1 MIGFGTVNGRRVN
14 VTLDQG
20 YADRLSA
27 LAARSHVSEGTLA
40 RSLLSSALDEVS
52 PDAERITEILD
63 GIPGLY
69 ERVQLATEQ
78 AERGETIPLEEW
90 LA

>member
-1 MIGFGTVNGRRVN
+1 VNGRRVN
-14 VTLDQG
+14 VTLDRE

-27 LAARSHVSEGTLA
+27 LAQRSHVSEGTLA

-52 PDAERITEILD
+52 PTAERITEILD

-69 ERVQLATEQ
+69 ERVQISLKEADEGK
-78 AERGETIPLEEW
+78 AVPLSELRSMWRG
-90 LA
+90 

>member
-1 MIGFGTVNGRRVN
+1 MNGRRVN
-14 VTLDQG
+14 VTLDPE
-20 YADRLSA
+20 YAERLSA
-27 LAARSHVSEGTLA
+27 LAVRSHVSEGTLA

-78 AERGETIPLEEW
+78 ARRGETIPLEEW